1 MWKFKLFFEK
11 FGDIIDTCNSHKYF
25 KFDNITGLNRIINWE
40 NRHDKSLIHNHE
52 LLLLLLAGKH
62 TASHTSK
69 LEYKILVNLNS
80 VTWIG
85 TLDNV
90 FKRTIK
96 ES

>member
-1 MWKFKLFFEK
+1 MWTFKLFFEK

-40 NRHDKSLIHNHE
+40 NRNDKSLIHNHE

-62 TASHTSK
+62 TVSHTSK

>member
-1 MWKFKLFFEK
+1 MWTFKLFFEK

-40 NRHDKSLIHNHE
+40 KRHDKPWTA
-52 LLLLLLAGKH
+52 LLLAGKQ
-62 TASHTSK
+62 TVSHTSK

-85 TLDNV
+85 TLV
-90 FKRTIK
+90 FKRKIK